1 MKVSDIIRTPD
12 HLCTI
17 MIDKIKFMD
26 VLINDLTYTYELSEN
41 AVVLHKEQV
50 DLHQFMDEYL
60 KTYENEKI
68 DLEAGSEMIQ
78 IYMDP
83 IKLKRVLD
91 NLISNAI
98 KHTAEGTNV
107 GVLIEE
113 KEQTVLIHI
122 CNRGDRIPVEIIPE
136 IFTRYYRGQ
145 NTDEEIGRASCR
157 DSGEGEVLVMG
168 GKESEE

>member
-1 MKVSDIIRTPD
+1 
-12 HLCTI
+12 
-17 MIDKIKFMD
+17 MIDKAVYMD

-68 DLEAGSEMIQ
+68 DLEAGAEMIQ

-83 IKLKRVLD
+83 IKLKRVLV
-91 NLISNAI
+91 NLLSNAI
-98 KHTAEGTNV
+98 KHTAKGTNV
-107 GVLIEE
+107 NVLIVE

-122 CNRGDRIPVEIIPE
+122 CNRGGRISAEFIPL
-136 IFTRYYRGQ
+136 TLSTYYMHQ
-145 NTDEEIGRASCR
+145 NTD
-157 DSGEGEVLVMG
+157 
-168 GKESEE
+168 